1 MKSLIETIKEKI
13 INNIQVNNIEI
24 IDNTHIHKKHK
35 SFNKSKLHL
44 KIVID
49 SEYLKSLNKL
59 ESHKKIIN
67 ILKEEIKKKIHSIEI
82 KIK

>member
-1 MKSLIETIKEKI
+1 MKSLIETIEEKI

-67 ILKEEIKKKIHSIEI
+67 ILKEEIKTKIHSIEI